1 VRAPASATLNRSAAA
16 FAALSLCVATGCAAG
31 GEDGRGPAPAP
42 PSASSGA
49 SGSSPTQD
57 PSPEEQAMSE
67 NETQADRDAIV
78 ANFHARQRAMVD
90 GDTDELR
97 RLSTPDSHAQHISGY
112 NQPRDEW
119 FDQIESGYFDY
130 HTVDNNSID
139 LTMTGPDSATL
150 VSRSTIDVT
159 IGGSRNTW
167 RLESTADYVNVD
179 GRWLSGDGRSRM
191 L

>member
-1 VRAPASATLNRSAAA
+1 
-16 FAALSLCVATGCAAG
+16 
-31 GEDGRGPAPAP
+31 
-42 PSASSGA
+42 
-49 SGSSPTQD
+49 
-57 PSPEEQAMSE
+57 MSE

-90 GDTDELR
+90 ADTQELR

-119 FDQIESGYFDY
+119 FDEIESGYFAY
-130 HTVDNNSID
+130 HTVDNDSID
-139 LTMTGPDSATL
+139 LTMTGPDTATL

-167 RLESTADYVNVD
+167 RLESTADYVKVH